1 MKTHTITTYSFSEL
15 SEQAQQKAIYN
26 CININTDY
34 EWWEFI
40 YEDAKNIGLKITS
53 FDLDRNKHAKGEFIN
68 SATEIAAD
76 ILREHGPKC
85 ETYILAEQFLEKF
98 NPLFAEYMDETSE
111 KYETW
116 QTENELQELE
126 DEFLSELLE
135 EYSVILQKEYEYL
148 ISDEAIIETIEANEY
163 EFTENGNIY

>member
-26 CININTDY
+26 CIDINTNYDWY
-34 EWWEFI
+34 EFI
-40 YEDAKNIGLKITS
+40 CEDAKNIGLEITS
-53 FDLDRNKHAKGEFIN
+53 FDLDRRRHAKGEFIN
-68 SATEIAAD
+68 SATEVAAD

-98 NPLFAEYMDETSE
+98 TPLFAEYMDETSE

-126 DEFLSELLE
+126 EEFLSELLE
-135 EYSVILQKEYEYL
+135 EYSVILQNQYEYL
-148 ISDEAIIETIEANEY
+148 ISDEAIIKTIEANEY